1 MRFSSLLL
9 LCALVTIAV
18 AFPKKAFKE
27 EHGLLKPMK
36 GADCEDGANCVCG
49 PCKDVV
55 AFLRTMILEHK
66 TQDKEL
72 LEKACLRF
80 YGNDPA
86 RKGFCEKVVEEHLSM
101 ILDYVRQKIDPVDV
115 CKLFC

>member
-1 MRFSSLLL
+1 MRFFSAAILALLL
-9 LCALVTIAV
+9 LCATAL
-18 AFPKKAFKE
+18 PKKGFKE
-27 EHGLLKPMK
+27 QLGLLKKDK
-36 GADCEDGANCVCG
+36 GCVGKDSNCVCG

-55 AFLRTMILEHK
+55 AFIRTMILEHK

-72 LEKACLRF
+72 LERACLRF
-80 YGNDPA
+80 FGNDPS
-86 RKGFCEKVVEEHLSM
+86 RKGFCEKVIDEHLQM